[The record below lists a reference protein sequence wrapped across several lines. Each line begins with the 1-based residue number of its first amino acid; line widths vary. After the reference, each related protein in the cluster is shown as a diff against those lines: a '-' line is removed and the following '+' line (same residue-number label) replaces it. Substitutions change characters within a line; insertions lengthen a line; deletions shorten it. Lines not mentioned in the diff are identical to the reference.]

1 MKQYFKDSAVV
12 LFQGDSITDCSRDKN
27 DIPSLGNGYPKI
39 IANIYHTMFPKRE
52 ITFVNK
58 GISGNRVRD
67 LLSRYDQDF
76 LAIKPDFISI
86 LIGIN
91 DVWRA
96 FDRNDPC
103 PLERFTEEYDL
114 LLTKIRTDMP
124 DTKIMIISPFVLHS
138 LPDRETWHSDLD
150 PKIEVCSKLAEKH
163 SAIFLPM
170 QTIFN
175 KAVKREFTPAEI
187 AADCVHPT
195 HFGHAYIA
203 AEYLKKLRIL

>member
-103 PLERFTEEYDL
+103 PLRGLPRNMTCFSQKSEPIC
-114 LLTKIRTDMP
+114 LTQR
-124 DTKIMIISPFVLHS
+124 L
-138 LPDRETWHSDLD
+138 
-150 PKIEVCSKLAEKH
+150 
-163 SAIFLPM
+163 
-170 QTIFN
+170 
-175 KAVKREFTPAEI
+175 
-187 AADCVHPT
+187 
-195 HFGHAYIA
+195 
-203 AEYLKKLRIL
+203 

>member
-1 MKQYFKDSAVV
+1 MKQYFKESAVV
-12 LFQGDSITDCSRDKN
+12 LFQGDSITDCGRDRN
-27 DIPSLGNGYPKI
+27 DITSLGNGYPQI
-39 IANIYHTMFPKRE
+39 VANIYRTMFPKRN
-52 ITFVNK
+52 ITFINK

-67 LLSRYDQDF
+67 LLARYDEDF

-103 PLERFTEEYDL
+103 PLERFEQEYDL

-124 DTKIMIISPFVLHS
+124 DTKIMVISPFVLHS
-138 LPDRETWHSDLD
+138 LPDRETWQPDLD
-150 PKIEVCSKLAEKH
+150 PKIEVCEKLAAKH
-163 SAIFLPM
+163 NCIYLPM
-170 QTIFN
+170 QSIFN
-175 KAVKREFTPAEI
+175 KAVKRDYTPKELAE
-187 AADCVHPT
+187 DGVHPT